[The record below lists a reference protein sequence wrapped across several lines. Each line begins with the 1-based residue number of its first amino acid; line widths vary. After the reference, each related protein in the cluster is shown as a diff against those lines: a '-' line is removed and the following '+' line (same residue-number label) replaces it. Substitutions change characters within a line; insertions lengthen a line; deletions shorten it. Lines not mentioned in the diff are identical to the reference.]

1 MENKIIEL
9 LRLEKYAELIKLCI
23 ENKLEGEFLSKAIS
37 KINNQVLD
45 NIRTSYIGFME
56 QEDNV
61 YSDDEKHDEINK
73 ILAELYKTKIGALLV
88 LNS

>member
-23 ENKLEGEFLSKAIS
+23 ENKLEEEFLSKAIS
-37 KINNQVLD
+37 KITNQVFD
-45 NIRTSYIGFME
+45 NIRTSYICFMK
-56 QEDNV
+56 QGDNA
-61 YSDDEKHDEINK
+61 YSNDEKHDEINK
-73 ILAELYKTKIGALLV
+73 TLAELYKTSIGDLLV